1 MSTIKQLFL
10 SKEYLAYKL
19 FISPVLNVGTLAR
32 ASVTVLVP
40 WVRGE
45 RGVVSCDG
53 LCMERGSLRSQRTR
67 EPSSFPAKAR
77 EDFWG
82 LKQQQLGQDSQD
94 NTLKCM
100 RERERK
106 RVKEVADFRLNPPPP
121 PTHQKLQ
128 IIHNHRYMYM
138 YHSLHSPMLLVG
150 RTP

>member
-1 MSTIKQLFL
+1 MSTTKQLFL
-10 SKEYLAYKL
+10 SKEYLARKL

-40 WVRGE
+40 WGRGE

-53 LCMERGSLRSQRTR
+53 LCMERGSLRSQRTT

-94 NTLKCM
+94 NTLQCM
-100 RERERK
+100 KERE
-106 RVKEVADFRLNPPPP
+106 RVKEVADFRLNPPI
-121 PTHQKLQ
+121 HQKLQ
-128 IIHNHRYMYM
+128 RVQQ
-138 YHSLHSPMLLVG
+138 S
-150 RTP
+150 